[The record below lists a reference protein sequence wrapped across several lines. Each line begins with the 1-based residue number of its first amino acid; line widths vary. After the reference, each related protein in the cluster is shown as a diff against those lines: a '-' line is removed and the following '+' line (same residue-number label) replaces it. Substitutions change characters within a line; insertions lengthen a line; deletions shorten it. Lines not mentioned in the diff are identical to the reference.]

1 MEQSFTH
8 HLLSPGTS
16 GCLPVPAGTIG
27 TIAHSIM
34 SEVFCHCATPTSQPS
49 DHFQAQ
55 GIK

>member
-16 GCLPVPAGTIG
+16 GSLPVPAGTIG

-34 SEVFCHCATPTSQPS
+34 SEVFYHCATWVENSGESNP
-49 DHFQAQ
+49 D
-55 GIK
+55 

>member
-8 HLLSPGTS
+8 RLLSPGTS
-16 GCLPVPAGTIG
+16 GSLPVPAGTIG

-34 SEVFCHCATPTSQPS
+34 SEVFYHCATPTSQ
-49 DHFQAQ
+49 HREQFQAQ